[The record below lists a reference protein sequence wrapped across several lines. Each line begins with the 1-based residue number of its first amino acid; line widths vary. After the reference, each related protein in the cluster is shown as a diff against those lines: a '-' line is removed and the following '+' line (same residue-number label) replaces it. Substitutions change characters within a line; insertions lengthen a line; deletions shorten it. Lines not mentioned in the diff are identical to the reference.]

1 MMGSILNQKIFQSKS
16 FKSLQLI
23 LKNSCIK
30 GSIPSIPYSE
40 FENIVIA
47 FIKEIM
53 NLYLENTE
61 FCNDMCSC
69 VIRDLSNNTLGEFDI
84 KNHINHINHIIV
96 ENVITIDKGVV
107 KATYFGEI
115 NFMSVIFHE
124 LNHFK
129 NTYDMKLGRTN
140 KDVIRV
146 IKETLLTIATQDN
159 LAKKDATK
167 SKITYINDNIQGN
180 YDENYYQCNYG
191 VFSDEKIAE
200 INAIK
205 DLILF
210 IKITDLELSELYM
223 QKLND
228 EISKNTIQYNNYL
241 RDFRLIYNF
250 NDYFLDFEEA
260 FDEMIKFYP
269 NWLAIPQLNIE
280 YYLDKDGNVAK
291 RTKKELEKRLKTE
304 TDKDIK
310 EYIQYLLSPNI
321 SKKLDRNEFQ
331 TENKKSK

>member
-1 MMGSILNQKIFQSKS
+1 MMSELLNQKIFQSKS

-30 GSIPSIPYSE
+30 GSTPSIPYDE
-40 FENIVIA
+40 FENIVIV

-53 NLYLENTE
+53 KLYLENTE

-84 KNHINHINHIIV
+84 KNHINHIIV

-107 KATYFGEI
+107 KAIYFGKI

-159 LAKKDATK
+159 IAKKNATK
-167 SKITYINDNIQGN
+167 SKVTYINDNIQGN
-180 YDENYYQCNYG
+180 YDDNYYQCNYG

-210 IKITDLELSELYM
+210 IKITGLELSELYI

-269 NWLAIPQLNIE
+269 NWLAIPQLNVE

-310 EYIQYLLSPNI
+310 EYIQYLLSSNI

>member
-1 MMGSILNQKIFQSKS
+1 MSELLNQKIFQSKS

-30 GSIPSIPYSE
+30 GSTPSISYNE

-69 VIRDLSNNTLGEFDI
+69 VIRDLSINTLGEFDI
-84 KNHINHINHIIV
+84 KNHIIV
-96 ENVITIDKGVV
+96 ENVITIDKRVV
-107 KATYFGEI
+107 KAIYFGEI

-146 IKETLLTIATQDN
+146 IKETLLSIATQDN

-180 YDENYYQCNYG
+180 YDGNYYLCNYG

-210 IKITDLELSELYM
+210 IKITGLELSELYI

-241 RDFRLIYNF
+241 RDFRLIGNF

-310 EYIQYLLSPNI
+310 EYIQYLLSSNI
-321 SKKLDRNEFQ
+321 TKKLDRNDFQ

>member
-1 MMGSILNQKIFQSKS
+1 MSALLSQKIFQSKS

-30 GSIPSIPYSE
+30 GSTPSIPYNE

-84 KNHINHINHIIV
+84 KNHIIV

-107 KATYFGEI
+107 KAIYFGEI

-129 NTYDMKLGRTN
+129 NTYDMKFGRTN

-167 SKITYINDNIQGN
+167 SKITYISDNIQGN
-180 YDENYYQCNYG
+180 YAENYY
-191 VFSDEKIAE
+191 
-200 INAIK
+200 
-205 DLILF
+205 
-210 IKITDLELSELYM
+210 
-223 QKLND
+223 
-228 EISKNTIQYNNYL
+228 
-241 RDFRLIYNF
+241 
-250 NDYFLDFEEA
+250 
-260 FDEMIKFYP
+260 
-269 NWLAIPQLNIE
+269 
-280 YYLDKDGNVAK
+280 
-291 RTKKELEKRLKTE
+291 
-304 TDKDIK
+304 
-310 EYIQYLLSPNI
+310 
-321 SKKLDRNEFQ
+321 
-331 TENKKSK
+331 

>member
-1 MMGSILNQKIFQSKS
+1 MMSELLNQKIFQSKS

-30 GSIPSIPYSE
+30 GSTPSIPYDE

-53 NLYLENTE
+53 KLYLENTE

-69 VIRDLSNNTLGEFDI
+69 VIRDLPNNTLGEFDI
-84 KNHINHINHIIV
+84 KNHINHIIV

-107 KATYFGEI
+107 KAIYFGKI

-129 NTYDMKLGRTN
+129 NAYDMKLGRTN

-180 YDENYYQCNYG
+180 YDDNYYQCNYG

-210 IKITDLELSELYM
+210 IKITGLELSELYI

-269 NWLAIPQLNIE
+269 NWLAIPQLNVE